1 MTSRDTHDI
10 KEYEQERKIAETFSG
25 LKSTLDSML
34 EVLNE
39 NVKDSLSNLN
49 TRVESL
55 EKQMATLVLAYGEQ
69 AVFMEALVSQIS
81 FASEQAQ
88 KSFHETLKE
97 ARKSMLEVM
106 KDGAQNLVVPSDPI
120 VGQAIVDMAS
130 EKLSDIDQ

>member
-1 MTSRDTHDI
+1 
-10 KEYEQERKIAETFSG
+10 
-25 LKSTLDSML
+25 
-34 EVLNE
+34 
-39 NVKDSLSNLN
+39 
-49 TRVESL
+49 
-55 EKQMATLVLAYGEQ
+55 
-69 AVFMEALVSQIS
+69 MEALVSQIS

>member
-39 NVKDSLSNLN
+39 NVKNSLSNLN